1 MATKHPDRRKYDQ
14 MILWLAQRA
23 GAVTTHQVMAYC
35 GIRGTNARY
44 VLRKLRDER
53 RLDWDRLDPDK
64 GRASVVVMVPRR
76 AREYWTE
83 YHLTHA
89 EAIVFAKESGYD
101 WREDGSGSPRYVIRN
116 KEIPVILAR
125 PHDVTGGEALD
136 QIAATPHGVAVY
148 AHPDAEF
155 AEQVRRLA
163 VERGHRVIVI
173 PSFRER
179 RVRR

>member
-1 MATKHPDRRKYDQ
+1 MAATHPERRKYDQ

-53 RLDWDRLDPDK
+53 KLDWDRLDPDK
-64 GRASVVVMVPRR
+64 GRASVVVMVPRS
-76 AREYWTE
+76 ARGYWTE
-83 YHLTHA
+83 YHLAHA

-116 KEIPVILAR
+116 REIPVILAD
-125 PHDVTGGEALD
+125 PHDFTASEALE
-136 QIAATPHGVAVY
+136 QIAATPRGVAVY
-148 AHPDAEF
+148 AHPDADF

-163 VERGHRVIVI
+163 GERGQKVIVL
-173 PSFRER
+173 PSFRDR